1 MRLWH
6 ASFVAPKAR
15 WKIPDQLLNS
25 NMADNE
31 EVHYERERSR
41 SRDRG
46 APRDYHEDD
55 VRGAGSVGSQQDDG
69 AQYDDSRNNRNE
81 DSARRHVE
89 DPDVNNLYVTN
100 LSFQVLL

>member
-1 MRLWH
+1 
-6 ASFVAPKAR
+6 
-15 WKIPDQLLNS
+15 
-25 NMADNE
+25 MADNE

-81 DSARRHVE
+81 GSARRHEE